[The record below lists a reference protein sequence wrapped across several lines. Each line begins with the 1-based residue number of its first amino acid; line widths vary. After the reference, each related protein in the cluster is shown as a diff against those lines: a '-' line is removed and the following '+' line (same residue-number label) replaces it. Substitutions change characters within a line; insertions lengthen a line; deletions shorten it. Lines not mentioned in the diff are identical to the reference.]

1 MKVIS
6 AFSFLCFQ
14 KTKTMTR
21 TCPTPKWT
29 LTSGVRRPGRR
40 NASPW
45 RSSLMSWR
53 NITATNSSSP
63 TETSFQPEVRAVNVL
78 IPDCHHGD
86 GCSQILAAR
95 IVSRCCSP
103 SRARPQPADCTACR
117 GEGGEESQSSEQIS
131 IIFQL
136 QQCKIYLKYAKI
148 HLRARNL
155 RSCTRAD
162 HLHLGRLI

>member
-1 MKVIS
+1 
-6 AFSFLCFQ
+6 
-14 KTKTMTR
+14 MTR

-29 LTSGVRRPGRR
+29 PTSGVRRPGRR
-40 NASPW
+40 NALPW

-78 IPDCHHGD
+78 ISDCYHGD

-95 IVSRCCSP
+95 IVSHCCSP

-117 GEGGEESQSSEQIS
+117 GVVKWRRKPE
-131 IIFQL
+131 
-136 QQCKIYLKYAKI
+136 
-148 HLRARNL
+148 LRADFYNL
-155 RSCTRAD
+155 SVATVQDLPEICQNTPQSLQPALMHSGRSFTSGTAQIISFF
-162 HLHLGRLI
+162 L